1 MISHDLSLVRH
12 VAGRVGVMYLGRLVE
27 IGAVDEV
34 FRAPSHPYTRA
45 LLSAVPRPDPAAQG
59 RPIRLEGS
67 VPSAQHPP
75 PGCPFHTRCP
85 QKIGRVCEEAEPPW
99 TRASATHWIA
109 CHIPIAELSRSSE
122 ESRP

>member
-1 MISHDLSLVRH
+1 RRTAPRSPYRRSSDLH
-12 VAGRVGVMYLGRLVE
+12 VAARVGVMYLGRLVE

-45 LLSAVPRPDPAAQG
+45 LLSAVPRPDPAWRG

-75 PGCPFHTRCP
+75 AGCPR
-85 QKIGRVCEEAEPPW
+85 
-99 TRASATHWIA
+99 
-109 CHIPIAELSRSSE
+109 SE
-122 ESRP
+122 EHTSELQSLAYL